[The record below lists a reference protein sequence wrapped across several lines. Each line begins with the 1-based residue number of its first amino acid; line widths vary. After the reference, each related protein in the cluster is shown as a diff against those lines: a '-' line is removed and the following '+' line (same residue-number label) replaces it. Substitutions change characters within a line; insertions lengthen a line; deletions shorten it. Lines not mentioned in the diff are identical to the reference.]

1 MLQYLRL
8 NTGMPTHTAKPQTV
22 TQTVTGDQI
31 RWNIDGNAVNANDS
45 QRACSTSE
53 PLTAVHGVG
62 QLFGTGSTAVL
73 HWSGYADTEAD
84 VGEGGTAVTGIA
96 IRVYSDKR
104 NRCLD
109 KHIKLTVNGTA
120 VGNNLAKATAGN
132 DHTYTAAVP
141 AGTTLGTIH
150 RLGVETQ
157 YKSGDRPH
165 RDNMTVDTVHLV
177 ITY

>member
-1 MLQYLRL
+1 
-8 NTGMPTHTAKPQTV
+8 MPTHTARPRQV

-31 RWNIDGNAVNANDS
+31 RWNITGDPTTANDS
-45 QRACSTSE
+45 QRACGTSE
-53 PLTAVHGVG
+53 PLTAVHGIT
-62 QLFGTGSTAVL
+62 QLYGTGTTGVL
-73 HWSGYADTEAD
+73 KWSGYRDTDHVTSDGSTVAP
-84 VGEGGTAVTGIA
+84 VTAIK

-104 NRCLD
+104 NRCVD
-109 KHIKLTVNGTA
+109 KTIKLTVNGSA

-132 DHTYTAAVP
+132 DHTYSAAVP
-141 AGTTLGTIH
+141 AGQTMANIS

-177 ITY
+177 ITYSTD

>member
-1 MLQYLRL
+1 
-8 NTGMPTHTAKPQTV
+8 MPTHTAKPQSV

-31 RWNIDGNAVNANDS
+31 RWDIEGDARNANDS

-62 QLFGTGSTAVL
+62 KLFGTGSTGVL
-73 HWSGYADTEAD
+73 KWSGYSDTND
-84 VGEGGTAVTGIA
+84 VTSDGRTLAPVTAIQ

-109 KHIKLTVNGTA
+109 KHIKLTVNGVA

-141 AGTTLGTIH
+141 AGQTMGNIS

-177 ITY
+177 ITYTTD

>member
-1 MLQYLRL
+1 
-8 NTGMPTHTAKPQTV
+8 MPTHTAKPQRV

-31 RWNIDGNAVNANDS
+31 SWNINGDPRTANDS

-73 HWSGYADTEAD
+73 KWSGYSDTND
-84 VGEGGTAVTGIA
+84 VTSDGSTLAPVTAIK

-109 KHIKLTVNGTA
+109 KTIKLTVDGTA
-120 VGNNLAKATAGN
+120 VGNNLAKSDAGN
-132 DHTYTAAVP
+132 DHTYSAAVP
-141 AGTTLGTIH
+141 AGQTMGNIS
-150 RLGVETQ
+150 RLGVQTQ
-157 YKSGDRPH
+157 YRSGDRPH
-165 RDNMTVDTVHLV
+165 SDNMTVDTVHLV
-177 ITY
+177 ITYSTD

>member
-1 MLQYLRL
+1 
-8 NTGMPTHTAKPQTV
+8 MPTHTAKPQTV

-53 PLTAVHGVG
+53 PLKAVHGVG
-62 QLFGTGSTAVL
+62 QLLGTGSTAVL
-73 HWSGYADTEAD
+73 KWSGYSDTNDVTADGSTLAP
-84 VGEGGTAVTGIA
+84 VTAIK

-109 KHIKLTVNGTA
+109 KTIKLTVNGSA
-120 VGNNLAKATAGN
+120 VGNNLAKSDAGN
-132 DHTYTAAVP
+132 DHTYTASVP
-141 AGTTLGTIH
+141 AGQTMGNIS

-157 YKSGDRPH
+157 YKSGTRPH
-165 RDNMTVDTVHLV
+165 SDNMTVDTVHLV
-177 ITY
+177 ITYTTD